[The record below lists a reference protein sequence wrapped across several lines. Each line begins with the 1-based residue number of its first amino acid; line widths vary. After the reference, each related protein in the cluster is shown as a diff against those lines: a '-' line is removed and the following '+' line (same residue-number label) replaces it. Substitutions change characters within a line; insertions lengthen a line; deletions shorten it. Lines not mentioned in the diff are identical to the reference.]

1 MHTLIIEGTLKS
13 GTKNDFTKAWTK
25 EILPTLKKQQGF
37 VEEVLLF
44 ETASPDRGVGLSF
57 WNTKQD
63 AEKYQRE
70 VFPRI
75 VDSVQQYIQNPPTVR
90 SFDVEASEMFR
101 IAAGKAA

>member
-44 ETASPDRGVGLSF
+44 ETANPDRGVGLSF
-57 WNTKQD
+57 WKTKED

-75 VDSVQQYIQNPPTVR
+75 VDSLQQYIQNPPTVR
-90 SFDVEASEMFR
+90 SFDVEASEKFR
-101 IAAGKAA
+101 IVAGKAA